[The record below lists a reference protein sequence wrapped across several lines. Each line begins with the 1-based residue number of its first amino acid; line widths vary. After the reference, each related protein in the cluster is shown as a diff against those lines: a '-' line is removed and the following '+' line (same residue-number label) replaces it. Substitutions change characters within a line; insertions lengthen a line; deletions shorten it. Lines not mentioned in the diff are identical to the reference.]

1 MKILQVV
8 PRADSDV
15 SLKKLLKAKERQLR
29 SGPTAF
35 RRKSEGRW
43 AHVKYPGWI
52 RWDETIGGIVV
63 AEINTRVAAS
73 EWQLLQAFVGYLYRH
88 LGDNIDTITIT
99 YR

>member
-35 RRKSEGRW
+35 RRKAEGRW

-52 RWDETIGGIVV
+52 SWDETIGGIVV
-63 AEINTRVAAS
+63 AEVNTRVAAS

>member
-43 AHVKYPGWI
+43 APVKYPGWI

-63 AEINTRVAAS
+63 AEVNTRVAAS